1 MVKRRMATYSIIFEN
16 LANILI
22 QHVPDTDPAAI
33 IEGTHVAQPFWEP
46 SEEDNIHFCD
56 RTLLRP
62 VNILMN
68 GAVYYTFPVGS
79 PVKLTLR
86 NDGIRKAILTVPEQN
101 NSNLNRLKEIR
112 NAAAAAVPP
121 PPRFA
126 PVLRRQFGHII
137 GGRRTRTRGTRRN
150 RTRGTRRNRTRR
162 TRRNRTRRN

>member
-1 MVKRRMATYSIIFEN
+1 MATYTIIFAN

-86 NDGIRKAILTVPEQN
+86 NDRIRKALLTVPEQN
-101 NSNLNRLKEIR
+101 YANLNRLKELRDVIR
-112 NAAAAAVPP
+112 AAVPP

-126 PVLRRQFGHII
+126 PVFRRQIGHII
-137 GGRRTRTRGTRRN
+137 GGRRTRTRGTRR
-150 RTRGTRRNRTRR
+150 